1 MTTILRKLEEVK
13 IGDME
18 PLMIGKQIVG
28 EVRNLTQETETNKKG
43 QKVTYYKGLLCDEQN
58 CIALKLVKDKVIPI
72 KNGVVI
78 RLYNFR
84 TKFFNDD
91 KIYIAIDKYGNVV
104 EDKSITF
111 KTVNTTSN
119 ISNDTWEPLNP
130 KENKEQ

>member
-1 MTTILRKLEEVK
+1 M
-13 IGDME
+13 
-18 PLMIGKQIVG
+18 
-28 EVRNLTQETETNKKG
+28 
-43 QKVTYYKGLLCDEQN
+43 
-58 CIALKLVKDKVIPI
+58 
-72 KNGVVI
+72 
-78 RLYNFR
+78 YNFR

-130 KENKEQ
+130 KENKE